1 MGSYS
6 GEMHGVSSSLSSKQT
21 QTPCCG
27 VAPYPRAL
35 YDEERPLRKCGSNEH
50 SVLTQGNWAAQSW
63 SSSQYFVG
71 EHTSPGCGAGS

>member
-50 SVLTQGNWAAQSW
+50 SV
-63 SSSQYFVG
+63 
-71 EHTSPGCGAGS
+71 